1 MSDTCKMRIK
11 IADNPTYSID
21 YYGFYLAKSPSELGC
36 DVKESN
42 IVTTDFPE
50 SDGDAAYIPSTVS
63 KKSFDYTIS
72 LIFFDNNLNTANKK
86 ISEFYNSLLGKKVTL
101 FNDYKGVKIVG
112 YVKSY
117 KAGEFY
123 RNEKDVVVF
132 DLAFFV
138 PKPSECDF
146 YYAANKAYYGY
157 SVASDITL
165 QNSTIVPPFTIT
177 IPIGA
182 TNVYFAWESGLG
194 EPSSVIYDQLGYE
207 VKGLFTKSVIGIT
220 VDGVMTNYN
229 KYIYTPAIQFNKE
242 VTYTVK

>member
-132 DLAFFV
+132 DLTFFV
-138 PKPSECDF
+138 PKPGECDF
-146 YYAANKAYYGY
+146 DYAASKYYFGTTN
-157 SVASDITL
+157 SLAS
-165 QNSTIVPPFTIT
+165 STTRPFTMI
-177 IPIGA
+177 IQQGA
-182 TNVYFAWESGLG
+182 TFARFLIESSLG
-194 EPSSVIYDQLGYE
+194 GVVSVIYNELGYE
-207 VKGLFTKSVIGIT
+207 IKDIFEETSADIENDDGSVT
-220 VDGVMTNYN
+220 EYTQYT
-229 KYIYTPAIQFNKE
+229 YTPAIPFSKQ